1 VRKNSV
7 DALMLL
13 TAPLETF
20 ITVAFLIA
28 AFVDVKTAVRA
39 FNWMSG
45 VWPSGSDTMWPT
57 AKFAHLLNLTVLFE
71 NGRKER
77 HSQKCRSR
85 WYAVQF

>member
-1 VRKNSV
+1 
-7 DALMLL
+7 MLL

-45 VWPSGSDTMWPT
+45 VWPSG
-57 AKFAHLLNLTVLFE
+57 F
-71 NGRKER
+71 R
-77 HSQKCRSR
+77 HYVANREVRPSPEPDRFVREWAQGAAQPK
-85 WYAVQF
+85 V